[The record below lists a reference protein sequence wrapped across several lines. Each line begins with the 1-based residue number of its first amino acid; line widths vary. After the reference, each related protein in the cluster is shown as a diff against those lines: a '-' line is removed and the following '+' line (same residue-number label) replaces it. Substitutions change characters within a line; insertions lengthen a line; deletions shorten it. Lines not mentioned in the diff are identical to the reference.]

1 MKVIASFLGII
12 LIAILVLAL
21 GGGLLVLLAYGIG
34 WVVNLLMGLESFQAT
49 VLGLA
54 GIFVFIILADRVFHG
69 LTPLSPPVN
78 DYEFD
83 DDNEDDDEDE
93 NESDD
98 YEIFEDEE
106 ELEKLYPGIPRWRRP
121 IKNLDFSKV
130 NANDRCPCGSGRKYK
145 NCHGAKQTKV

>member
-1 MKVIASFLGII
+1 MKVIASLLGII
-12 LIAILVLAL
+12 QVAILVLAF
-21 GGGLLVLLAYGIG
+21 GSGLLVLLAYGIG
-34 WVVNLLMGLESFQAT
+34 WVVNLLMGLEPFQAT

-54 GIFVFIILADRVFHG
+54 GIFVFLILADRVFHA
-69 LTPLSPPVN
+69 LMPLSPPVN

-83 DDNEDDDEDE
+83 DVDDVDEDE

-98 YEIFEDEE
+98 YEIIEDEE